1 MSRHFQHLSKQQVIK
16 VITNNKDSAKKN
28 EGTDPPEVEDQ
39 TDGKVIIVGAVPKWD
54 TNGVKEKGDSA
65 SKYDQAARDLQWV
78 KRKDNAVTFSRN
90 LKAQAYNWFDVT
102 NKAYQ
107 QMDMIKQ
114 YFKKKGF

>member
-1 MSRHFQHLSKQQVIK
+1 MK

-28 EGTDPPEVEDQ
+28 EVTNPPEVEDQ
-39 TDGKVIIVGAVPKWD
+39 NDEKVIIVDAIPKWD
-54 TNGVKEKGDSA
+54 TNGVKGKADSV

-78 KRKDNAVTFSRN
+78 KRKDNAVQFSRH